1 MEGLMAEKAA
11 ETADWL
17 STLESKVHAAA
28 ERLHAL
34 HEENAALRNRIGEL
48 EQKLAAA
55 PSTPSADT
63 GASQWEEERREIR
76 ERVERLT
83 RTLEELAGV

>member
-1 MEGLMAEKAA
+1 MAEKAA

-28 ERLHAL
+28 ERIHAL
-34 HEENAALRNRIGEL
+34 HEENAALRGRIAEL
-48 EQKLAAA
+48 EQQLAAA
-55 PSTPSADT
+55 PRAPEDT
-63 GASQWEEERREIR
+63 GAAQWEEERREIR

-83 RTLEELAGV
+83 QTLEELAGV

>member
-1 MEGLMAEKAA
+1 MEKLMA

-34 HEENAALRNRIGEL
+34 HEENTALRGRIAEL
-48 EQKLAAA
+48 EQQLSAA
-55 PSTPSADT
+55 PSAPEDS

>member
-1 MEGLMAEKAA
+1 MEELMAKTAA
-11 ETADWL
+11 ETDWL
-17 STLESKVHAAA
+17 SALEDKVHAAA

-34 HEENAALRNRIGEL
+34 HEENAALRNRVAEL
-48 EQKLAAA
+48 EQQLAAA
-55 PSTPSADT
+55 SSEPEDT

-83 RTLEELAGV
+83 RTLEELEGV

>member
-1 MEGLMAEKAA
+1 MEKLMA

-34 HEENAALRNRIGEL
+34 HEENAALRGRIAEL
-48 EQKLAAA
+48 EQQLAAA
-55 PSTPSADT
+55 PSAPEGS
-63 GASQWEEERREIR
+63 GASQWEEERQEIR